1 MGLVAPPYTRGTWHM
16 ASRGR
21 EDGGTPRTRHVR
33 VEKNPYFHRIR
44 ALPARAT
51 CGPVPHVTTSWI
63 ADTPRARDMW
73 SLEMPPRWMNEVS
86 PPRGTYGERASLI
99 GSTTRPVT
107 PLAHDMW
114 RADIQRGFRHDCHR
128 CARGIRANGG
138 TNLVNND
145 LPSLRAVF
153 GVSSR
158 QTAVLLP
165 RRVVSGQG
173 GGRRLRRRQRL
184 LCAWCIL
191 GQGSSSL
198 VSISFHLN
206 RVARGFVAMR
216 LAISQVSGA
225 RHWMLRHGSA
235 PPGTR
240 PDATRKFRLL
250 AWR

>member
-1 MGLVAPPYTRGTWHM
+1 M
-16 ASRGR
+16 ASPGCA
-21 EDGGTPRTRHVR
+21 DGGTP
-33 VEKNPYFHRIR
+33 P
-44 ALPARAT
+44 RAT
-51 CGPVPHVTTSWI
+51 CGGREKPLLSLYSG
-63 ADTPRARDMW
+63 TPRASDMW

-114 RADIQRGFRHDCHR
+114 RAAVQRGFRPDCHR
-128 CARGIRANGG
+128 CARYRG
-138 TNLVNND
+138 TL
-145 LPSLRAVF
+145 
-153 GVSSR
+153 
-158 QTAVLLP
+158 QTDAVLLP
-165 RRVVSGQG
+165 RRAVSGQG
-173 GGRRLRRRQRL
+173 GGRRLRWRQCL
-184 LCAWCIL
+184 PCASCIL